1 MIFCIPDGGVRHPGR
16 GAGRQERLPHPVRHL
31 QEGGQDHVEEQLR
44 HPEVVQPV
52 EGDVR
57 GGRAGAAEH
66 GGVLVWQVP
75 PHLGHSQRGQLAP
88 AETLPRSV
96 SPVYR
101 ITLVQISCLLSI
113 IFE

>member
-1 MIFCIPDGGVRHPGR
+1 MLLARECEWINPGDGVIIQGDRLDLIRDGLGR
-16 GAGRQERLPHPVRHL
+16 
-31 QEGGQDHVEEQLR
+31 DCS
-44 HPEVVQPV
+44 QPV

-96 SPVYR
+96 SWVYR